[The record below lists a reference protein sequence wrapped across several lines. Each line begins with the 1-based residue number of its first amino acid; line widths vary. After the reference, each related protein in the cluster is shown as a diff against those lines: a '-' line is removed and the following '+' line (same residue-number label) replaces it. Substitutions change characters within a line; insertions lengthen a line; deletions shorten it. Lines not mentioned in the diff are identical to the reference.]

1 MCSLTLPWILRKSNS
16 FNHIPTAHT
25 HTLRIRISRARSHNP
40 RREVKPSRPRAT
52 LCIALYTREQSNLS
66 LSLSLPYEMRASDL
80 HVHNIYTHVHYF
92 ASACAHVKVAPGITW
107 SSFYITPTLSSHYM
121 VSSGDST
128 EKVPATTTLSV
139 PICSQASELKCAD
152 VYVCVSRIWMRVY
165 IYECLSA

>member
-25 HTLRIRISRARSHNP
+25 YTLRIRISRARSHNP

-52 LCIALYTREQSNLS
+52 LCIALYTLEQSN